1 MAHVAIHEIIANR
14 YIQKHPDEIKDVKEF
29 IKGSIVPDLNEEM
42 TERRKFK
49 DSSHYGRWS
58 NGNVETNIDKF
69 LEDENVDI
77 TKDYWKGYFLH
88 LFTDYQFYNN
98 KFNEEFEEI
107 KKTNGN
113 LREDYDYLFKEI
125 LERYNIILNK
135 YTDKYVHI
143 KEGEPRYIKLEKLL
157 DFIEEIS
164 DINIDDKI
172 KLISQKGME
181 GIKSMN
187 TRINLA
193 GIEMKN
199 PVTVASGTFGYGREF
214 SEFFDLSKLG
224 GIITKGTSLK
234 PKSGNKP
241 SRVCETA
248 SGMLNS
254 IGLQNPGV
262 EYFAENDLPFL
273 RKFDTAII
281 VNACGS
287 TVEEYVELCKI
298 LNTLDIDGVE
308 LNLSCPNV
316 KAGCMAFGNTYE
328 GVKHVTS
335 EVRKVLDKPLIVKLT
350 PNVTDIASI
359 AKGVEDG
366 GADGVS
372 LINTL
377 LGMKIDIDKRK
388 PVLANNTGGLSG
400 PAIKPVAV
408 RMVYQVAQA
417 VNIPILGMGGII
429 NGDDA
434 IEFILA
440 GATAISIGA
449 GNFINPYTS
458 VNTVKGIEDYMKKY
472 NIDDINDIIG
482 KVQMN

>member
-1 MAHVAIHEIIANR
+1 
-14 YIQKHPDEIKDVKEF
+14 
-29 IKGSIVPDLNEEM
+29 
-42 TERRKFK
+42 
-49 DSSHYGRWS
+49 
-58 NGNVETNIDKF
+58 
-69 LEDENVDI
+69 
-77 TKDYWKGYFLH
+77 
-88 LFTDYQFYNN
+88 
-98 KFNEEFEEI
+98 
-107 KKTNGN
+107 
-113 LREDYDYLFKEI
+113 
-125 LERYNIILNK
+125 
-135 YTDKYVHI
+135 
-143 KEGEPRYIKLEKLL
+143 
-157 DFIEEIS
+157 
-164 DINIDDKI
+164 
-172 KLISQKGME
+172 
-181 GIKSMN
+181 MN
-187 TRINLA
+187 TKINFA

-214 SEFFDLSKLG
+214 SNFFDLSKLG

-241 SRVCETA
+241 TRICETA

-287 TVEEYVELCKI
+287 TIDEYVELCKI

-328 GVKHVTS
+328 GVKEVTS
-335 EVRKVLDKPLIVKLT
+335 KVRKVLQKPLIVKLT
-350 PNVTDIASI
+350 PNVTNIAEI
-359 AKGVEDG
+359 AKAVEDA

-377 LGMKIDIDKRK
+377 LGMKIDINKRK

-417 VNIPILGMGGII
+417 VKIPILGMGGIV
-429 NGDDA
+429 NGEDA
-434 IEFILA
+434 IEFMLA
-440 GATAISIGA
+440 GASAISIGA
-449 GNFINPYTS
+449 GNFISPTTS
-458 VNTVKGIEDYMKKY
+458 IDTINQIEDYMRKN
-472 NIDDINDIIG
+472 NIEDINEIVG
-482 KVQMN
+482 KVEMN